1 MCPQGWGGS
10 SPPFGTT
17 PAGWFDD
24 PLKRNG
30 PAEPCRARC
39 SLDDGERSHAGRG
52 GHRVRRLARARA
64 QERGELEPERLLAAR
79 GELLLAR
86 VPRFPLRPLLPQL
99 THGERDPGRAAVGDA
114 A

>member
-1 MCPQGWGGS
+1 MCPQGCGGS
-10 SPPFGTT
+10 SPPFGTP

-52 GHRVRRLARARA
+52 GHRARRLARARP
-64 QERGELEPERLLAAR
+64 QGRGEPEPAPLLAPPR
-79 GELLLAR
+79 ELPPVRAHRL
-86 VPRFPLRPLLPQL
+86 PPPPPPPQL
-99 THGERDPGRAAVGDA
+99 RRV
-114 A
+114 